1 MFQPVKEYRDLRKK
15 FNYKMFQSG
24 VPVFREFEEL
34 EAKTFAA
41 GALEPKYKELIGLAA
56 SIVSLCYGC
65 IEHHTS
71 RALECGAPRQLVLE
85 TTAIAVM
92 LGGGPAQWPARYVF
106 QVLDE
111 LEEKA
116 G

>member
-1 MFQPVKEYRDLRKK
+1 MFKPVDEYRALRKK
-15 FNYKMFQSG
+15 YNYKMFTSG
-24 VPVFREFEEL
+24 VATFKEFEEL

-41 GALEPKYKELIGLAA
+41 GELEPKYKELIGLAA

-65 IEHHTS
+65 IEYHTS
-71 RALECGAPRQLVLE
+71 RALECGATRQQVLE
-85 TTAIAVM
+85 TAAIAIM
-92 LGGGPAQWPARYVF
+92 LGGGPAQWPARYVV

-111 LEEKA
+111 LEEIA